1 MNEVDLVKKAKL
13 GDVKSFCALYD
24 IYKKKLYNYAFFKL
38 GNRQDAED
46 VVQDCVLTA
55 FEQIHKLEKPE
66 SFSPWFFKIL
76 YYGCCSSLSTKIAQK
91 NTDDIDDY
99 KNTISYTNLYDL
111 ESLELR
117 EFWIF

>member
-13 GDVKSFCALYD
+13 GDVKSFCTLYD

-46 VVQDCVLTA
+46 VVQDYVLTA
-55 FEQIHKLEKPE
+55 FEQIHKLKKPE
-66 SFSPWFFKIL
+66 SFLPWIFKIL
-76 YYGCCSSLSTKIAQK
+76 YYGCCSGLSTKIAQK

-99 KNTISYTNLYDL
+99 KNNIIYK
-111 ESLELR
+111 SL
-117 EFWIF
+117 